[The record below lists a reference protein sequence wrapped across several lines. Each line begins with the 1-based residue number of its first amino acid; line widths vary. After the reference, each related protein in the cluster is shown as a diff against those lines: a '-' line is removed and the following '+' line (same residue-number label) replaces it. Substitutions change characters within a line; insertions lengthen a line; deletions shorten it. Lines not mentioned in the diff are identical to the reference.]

1 MKFVIILLMT
11 ISVFVNV
18 AYAEADG
25 TLRAPM
31 DDTKDADY
39 IGIAHTKK
47 HKLQYIMRDCPVVG
61 NTTSGI
67 YHMPG
72 QPNYKQMLIV
82 NKCATKGSCK
92 DNRRCFDDEA
102 EAIATQF
109 CSKKGGCRPYKKSN
123 AVLK

>member
-1 MKFVIILLMT
+1 MKLVIILIMALS
-11 ISVFVNV
+11 SVINV
-18 AYAEADG
+18 AYAEDDVAIK
-25 TLRAPM
+25 API
-31 DDTKDADY
+31 DDAKDADV

-82 NKCATKGSCK
+82 NKCATKGKCK
-92 DNRRCFDDEA
+92 DNRRCFEDEA
-102 EAIATQF
+102 EALATEF